1 MGVQLI
7 TTVLPLSYFIKPLP
21 NIQDKQFYP
30 YE

>member
-7 TTVLPLSYFIKPLP
+7 TTVLPLSNFIKSLP

-30 YE
+30 CV